1 MNKLLE
7 LLNELIVLVDELHEF
22 YRLGGNYPSEKI
34 ELIKK
39 SFNFYKCEVA
49 IESIDVPQNISF
61 IPSLKNKIK
70 QIKDNPDVLYCI
82 SVNMWWS
89 RIHRKSM
96 SHIEQDLKSQLN
108 LYYQKLSIIEE
119 RFSAKSEASGKL
131 IQLSS
136 SAARDIFELEYKGK
150 SIFPFKTTEE
160 KETIIDCLQKFI
172 ANQLEMLP
180 VPLNISIAEKQLG
193 YYLITEIAKAAKIE
207 YVHIMNI
214 TINDSVFDESR
225 RSVAYSKIKK
235 NIAEKN
241 LRSEKELF
249 INDIDEIINNH
260 SR

>member
-7 LLNELIVLVDELHEF
+7 LLNELIVLVDELHEL
-22 YRLGGNYPSEKI
+22 YRLGSNYPSEKI
-34 ELIKK
+34 EFIKK
-39 SFNFYKCEVA
+39 SFNFYNCEVA
-49 IESIDVPQNISF
+49 LERIDTPQDISF
-61 IPSLKNKIK
+61 IPRLKNKIE
-70 QIKDNPDVLYCI
+70 QIKDNPDVLYRI
-82 SVNMWWS
+82 SLYMWFSKIPW
-89 RIHRKSM
+89 KSM
-96 SHIEQDLKSQLN
+96 LDIEEDLKSQLN
-108 LYYQKLSIIEE
+108 LYYQKLSIIQE

-172 ANQLEMLP
+172 ANQLEMLS
-180 VPLNISIAEKQLG
+180 VPLNIIIAEKQLG

-214 TINDSVFDESR
+214 TINDSAFDESR

-241 LRSEKELF
+241 LRTEKELF